1 LELKIPVTSKHSYQ
15 NICTSQWLPYEV
27 NFIISFGILYG
38 VCGGKQETENLF
50 MCIKCYNGQT
60 KEDKMGVACGTC
72 KKREDTYKD
81 FVGTH
86 EGMRPLVKPR
96 HT

>member
-1 LELKIPVTSKHSYQ
+1 
-15 NICTSQWLPYEV
+15 
-27 NFIISFGILYG
+27 
-38 VCGGKQETENLF
+38 